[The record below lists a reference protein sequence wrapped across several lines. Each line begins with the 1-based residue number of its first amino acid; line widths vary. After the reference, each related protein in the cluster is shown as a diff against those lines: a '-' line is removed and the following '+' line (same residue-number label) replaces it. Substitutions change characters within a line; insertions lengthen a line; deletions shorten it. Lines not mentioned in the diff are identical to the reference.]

1 MTNRKPFLPNE
12 AKDALL
18 EGAEGDFL
26 LPACMPYFE
35 LLVGEELAV
44 VVLTTA
50 EGQRIGVP
58 MGLQSLYDLKETVS
72 EGLRILQAPEGGS
85 VQ

>member
-1 MTNRKPFLPNE
+1 MAGPKPFLPNE
-12 AKDALL
+12 AKDALP

-58 MGLQSLYDLKETVS
+58 MGLQSLYDLRETVS
-72 EGLRILQAPEGGS
+72 EGLRMLQAPAGEETD
-85 VQ
+85 